1 MLLVGN
7 RPAAFVLSMAFVGA
21 SVASA
26 TAPQTLAPS
35 QCTITSMSGFD
46 NLCLFYSFAYRTR
59 LSAAVLRQQVCE
71 YMRKNSGTII
81 PGAES
86 DIRGVD
92 YTIEQYV
99 RDEGS
104 DMNSL
109 TVKRLRDEGAGLP
122 VAGRLS
128 MMLRRNVWVYILL
141 NGAYQLI
148 LATTVVVDAPP
159 LVLKFSL
166 NGRGIGHYD
175 IINLN
180 ERASVE
186 RPRSGHLLD
195 SIWGETLR
203 KKDLVPKSSSL
214 KPTTQISSSTQGHR
228 FRALEKVW
236 YRGTTLATVLTVH
249 VDEDPPY
256 YTILQDDGVERQTE
270 LRHLQPA
277 NDPRFFQPT
286 TTPMA
291 RTGTERASATGAPRK
306 GVVKRDRYFED
317 EEVTADSAA
326 IEVFATT

>member
-1 MLLVGN
+1 MLLVGKG
-7 RPAAFVLSMAFVGA
+7 PAAFVLSMAFVGA

-26 TAPQTLAPS
+26 TAPQTLAAS

-122 VAGRLS
+122 VAGSLS

-186 RPRSGHLLD
+186 RPLNPIKLLGGPEGPEPAL
-195 SIWGETLR
+195 GEKNPGLSHSCR
-203 KKDLVPKSSSL
+203 W
-214 KPTTQISSSTQGHR
+214 Q
-228 FRALEKVW
+228 
-236 YRGTTLATVLTVH
+236 
-249 VDEDPPY
+249 
-256 YTILQDDGVERQTE
+256 
-270 LRHLQPA
+270 
-277 NDPRFFQPT
+277 QPT
-286 TTPMA
+286 KQQKLSPNKP
-291 RTGTERASATGAPRK
+291 GGRAI
-306 GVVKRDRYFED
+306 FL
-317 EEVTADSAA
+317 
-326 IEVFATT
+326 

>member
-1 MLLVGN
+1 
-7 RPAAFVLSMAFVGA
+7 
-21 SVASA
+21 
-26 TAPQTLAPS
+26 
-35 QCTITSMSGFD
+35 MSGFD

-122 VAGRLS
+122 VAGSLS

-186 RPRSGHLLD
+186 RPRSGQLLE

-203 KKDLVPKSSSL
+203 KKDLVPKSSLL
-214 KPTTQISSSTQGHR
+214 KPTTQSSSSTQGHR
-228 FRALEKVW
+228 LRALEKVW
-236 YRGTTLATVLTVH
+236 YRGTMLATVLTVH

-256 YTILQDDGVERQTE
+256 Y
-270 LRHLQPA
+270 
-277 NDPRFFQPT
+277 
-286 TTPMA
+286 
-291 RTGTERASATGAPRK
+291 
-306 GVVKRDRYFED
+306 Y
-317 EEVTADSAA
+317 DSAGRWR
-326 IEVFATT
+326 